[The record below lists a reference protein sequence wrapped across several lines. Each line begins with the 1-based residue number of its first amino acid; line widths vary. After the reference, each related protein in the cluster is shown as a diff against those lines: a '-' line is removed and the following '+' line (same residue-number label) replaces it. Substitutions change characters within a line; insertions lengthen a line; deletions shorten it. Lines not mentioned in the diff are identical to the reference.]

1 MITKFNNFKLIT
13 ENPDTV
19 HLNDLD
25 DITYHC
31 TDPDAVPF
39 YIEPNNDHTQVKE
52 IFVGDN
58 GIYHD
63 EYDNFN
69 KKANDRQYSGR
80 LWLNARIITFWV
92 YPNVKLF
99 KSIIEHLEDELNI
112 KMFNNKWEI
121 EVIKEETGEVRK
133 TNFKIKFEI
142 FQSSCCSWISFFC
155 TIYAAYI
162 RTTSRSY

>member
-58 GIYHD
+58 GIYARD
-63 EYDNFN
+63 KEKTSEN
-69 KKANDRQYSGR
+69 KNQ
-80 LWLNARIITFWV
+80 
-92 YPNVKLF
+92 
-99 KSIIEHLEDELNI
+99 
-112 KMFNNKWEI
+112 
-121 EVIKEETGEVRK
+121 
-133 TNFKIKFEI
+133 
-142 FQSSCCSWISFFC
+142 
-155 TIYAAYI
+155 
-162 RTTSRSY
+162 